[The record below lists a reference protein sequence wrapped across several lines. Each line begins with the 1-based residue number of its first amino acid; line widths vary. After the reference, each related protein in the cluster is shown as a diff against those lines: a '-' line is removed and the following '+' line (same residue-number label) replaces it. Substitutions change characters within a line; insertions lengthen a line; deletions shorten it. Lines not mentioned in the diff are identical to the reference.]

1 MKKHENE
8 SLLFSD
14 SVKPRKP
21 KSREV
26 GSRFLSPTSTSLL
39 ETGIPSPTQG
49 VSPVRRK
56 PGSSTFPE
64 IRKNRPQLEE
74 HGYLRGLWPSSITTT
89 TTTTTSSS
97 SSSSSANKFD
107 TLADHLG
114 NDRLND
120 LLERKSSAVFDRQRS
135 SRETNR
141 FENDKES
148 SKENHRPIFGGSMR
162 YYTGSSSSR
171 FSGKVS
177 SSKVFN
183 TSSSDIVPGRLS
195 VDENALHQKPSRR
208 MSDSFAEALEYS
220 DGFSSTDHF
229 GSSLDTGKSSR
240 VRKSGVE
247 VSSKYMNDI
256 GTTTT
261 ATTTTRSRRGTTD
274 SNITSNPVSLDRSPR
289 LGKLS
294 IKNAI
299 KRANSLTSSGYGSG
313 GKSQW
318 ALSPGRSS
326 SPSLS
331 VENKGKLQSF
341 SSMKPPTNSPS
352 KTKGVDKFLSMSLGL
367 FKSKNHS
374 SHSSSTTTAI
384 TNSNSSASN
393 SLPGGYISTEASHQL
408 RVLHNRLMQW
418 RYANARADAVDFNIA
433 THVKINLSSAWDGLT
448 KLQHSVV
455 QKRIQLQKEKLEMK
469 LNFILQS
476 EFKLLEA
483 WGDME
488 RQHLASVSTTK
499 DCLNSVV
506 CKVPLI
512 EGAKVDVQ
520 SASLTFRHASDLT
533 SAIKS
538 MLTTFSPSAGKIGPL
553 ISDLA
558 EVVAQERLLLEECLE
573 LFRTISILELK
584 ERHLKSSV
592 IQMEFWQQ
600 QQQEKQMP
608 QRVGLALS

>member
-1 MKKHENE
+1 MKKYGNE

-26 GSRFLSPTSTSLL
+26 SSRFLSSI

-49 VSPVRRK
+49 LSPVRRK
-56 PGSSTFPE
+56 PGTSTFPE
-64 IRKNRPQLEE
+64 LKKNRAHHHHQLEDP
-74 HGYLRGLWPSSITTT
+74 GYLRGLWPSSITA
-89 TTTTTSSS
+89 TTSSS
-97 SSSSSANKFD
+97 SPSSSANKLD

-120 LLERKSSAVFDRQRS
+120 LLERKSSDIFERQRS

-141 FENDKES
+141 FENDKQS
-148 SKENHRPIFGGSMR
+148 SKENHRPILGGSMR
-162 YYTGSSSSR
+162 YYTGSSSSSSG

-177 SSKVFN
+177 SSTKVFN
-183 TSSSDIVPGRLS
+183 NNIISNSSSDIVVPGRFS
-195 VDENALHQKPSRR
+195 VDENALHQNPSRR
-208 MSDSFAEALEYS
+208 MSDSFSEVLDFS
-220 DGFSSTDHF
+220 DGFSS
-229 GSSLDTGKSSR
+229 R
-240 VRKSGVE
+240 VKKTGVE

-256 GTTTT
+256 TTTST
-261 ATTTTRSRRGTTD
+261 STTTTRSRRGATD
-274 SNITSNPVSLDRSPR
+274 SNISNPVSLDRSPR

-299 KRANSLTSSGYGSG
+299 KRANSLTSGSTG

-331 VENKGKLQSF
+331 VESKGKLQSF
-341 SSMKPPTNSPS
+341 SSLKPPPTTTTTSTTNSPS
-352 KTKGVDKFLSMSLGL
+352 KTNKRVEKLFNMSLGL
-367 FKSKNHS
+367 FKSKNLS
-374 SHSSSTTTAI
+374 SPSSSSSSTTTTI
-384 TNSNSSASN
+384 VNSNSSSSN
-393 SLPGGYISTEASHQL
+393 SLTGGYSFIEASHQL

-418 RYANARADAVDFNIA
+418 RYANARAEAVDFNIA
-433 THVKINLSSAWDGLT
+433 NHVKRNLSSAWDGLT
-448 KLQHSVV
+448 KLQHSVA

-476 EFKLLEA
+476 E
-483 WGDME
+483 
-488 RQHLASVSTTK
+488 
-499 DCLNSVV
+499 
-506 CKVPLI
+506 
-512 EGAKVDVQ
+512 
-520 SASLTFRHASDLT
+520 
-533 SAIKS
+533 
-538 MLTTFSPSAGKIGPL
+538 AGKIGPL

-573 LFRTISILELK
+573 IFRTISILELK

-600 QQQEKQMP
+600 QQEKQQMP
-608 QRVGLALS
+608 QQRVG

>member
-1 MKKHENE
+1 MKKYGNE

-26 GSRFLSPTSTSLL
+26 SSRFLSSI

-49 VSPVRRK
+49 LSPVRRK
-56 PGSSTFPE
+56 PGTSTFPE
-64 IRKNRPQLEE
+64 LKKNRAHHYHQLEDP
-74 HGYLRGLWPSSITTT
+74 GYLRGLWPSSITA
-89 TTTTTSSS
+89 TTSSS
-97 SSSSSANKFD
+97 SPSSSANKLD

-120 LLERKSSAVFDRQRS
+120 LLERKSSDIFERQRS

-141 FENDKES
+141 FENDKQS
-148 SKENHRPIFGGSMR
+148 SKENHRPILGGSMR
-162 YYTGSSSSR
+162 YYTGSSSSSSG

-177 SSKVFN
+177 SSTKVFN
-183 TSSSDIVPGRLS
+183 NNIISNSSSDIVVPGRFS
-195 VDENALHQKPSRR
+195 VDENALHQNPSRR
-208 MSDSFAEALEYS
+208 MSDNFSEVLDFS
-220 DGFSSTDHF
+220 DGFSS
-229 GSSLDTGKSSR
+229 R
-240 VRKSGVE
+240 VKKTGVE

-256 GTTTT
+256 TTTST
-261 ATTTTRSRRGTTD
+261 STRSRRGATD
-274 SNITSNPVSLDRSPR
+274 SNISNPVSLDRSPR

-299 KRANSLTSSGYGSG
+299 KRANSLTSGSTG

-331 VENKGKLQSF
+331 VESKGKLQSF
-341 SSMKPPTNSPS
+341 SSLKPPPTTTTTSTTNSPS
-352 KTKGVDKFLSMSLGL
+352 KTNKRVEKLFNMSLGL
-367 FKSKNHS
+367 FKSKNLS
-374 SHSSSTTTAI
+374 SPSSSSSSSTTTTTI
-384 TNSNSSASN
+384 VNSNSSSSN
-393 SLPGGYISTEASHQL
+393 SLTGGGYSFIEASHQL

-418 RYANARADAVDFNIA
+418 RYANARAEAVDFNIA
-433 THVKINLSSAWDGLT
+433 NHVKRNLSSAWDGLT
-448 KLQHSVV
+448 KLQHSVA

-499 DCLNSVV
+499 DCLHSVV

-538 MLTTFSPSAGKIGPL
+538 MLTTFHPSAGKIGPL

-600 QQQEKQMP
+600 QQEKQQMP
-608 QRVGLALS
+608 QRVGSALS

>member
-1 MKKHENE
+1 MKKYGNE

-26 GSRFLSPTSTSLL
+26 SSRFLSSI
-39 ETGIPSPTQG
+39 ETGIQSPTQG
-49 VSPVRRK
+49 LSPVRRK
-56 PGSSTFPE
+56 PGTSTFPE
-64 IRKNRPQLEE
+64 LKKNRAHHHHQLEDP
-74 HGYLRGLWPSSITTT
+74 GYLRGLWPSSITS
-89 TTTTTSSS
+89 TTSSS
-97 SSSSSANKFD
+97 SPSSSANKLD

-120 LLERKSSAVFDRQRS
+120 LLERKSSDIFERQRS

-141 FENDKES
+141 FENDKQS
-148 SKENHRPIFGGSMR
+148 SKENHRPILGGSMR
-162 YYTGSSSSR
+162 YYTGSSSSSSG

-177 SSKVFN
+177 SSTKVFN
-183 TSSSDIVPGRLS
+183 NNIISNSSSDIVVPGRFS
-195 VDENALHQKPSRR
+195 VDENALHQNPSRR
-208 MSDSFAEALEYS
+208 MSDNFSEVLDFS
-220 DGFSSTDHF
+220 DGFSS
-229 GSSLDTGKSSR
+229 R
-240 VRKSGVE
+240 VKKTGVE

-256 GTTTT
+256 TTTS
-261 ATTTTRSRRGTTD
+261 TTTTRSRKGATD
-274 SNITSNPVSLDRSPR
+274 SNLSNPVSLDRSPR

-299 KRANSLTSSGYGSG
+299 KRANSLTSGSTG

-331 VENKGKLQSF
+331 VERYSF
-341 SSMKPPTNSPS
+341 
-352 KTKGVDKFLSMSLGL
+352 
-367 FKSKNHS
+367 
-374 SHSSSTTTAI
+374 I
-384 TNSNSSASN
+384 
-393 SLPGGYISTEASHQL
+393 EASHQL

-418 RYANARADAVDFNIA
+418 RYANARAEAVDFNIA
-433 THVKINLSSAWDGLT
+433 NHVKRNLSSAWDGLT
-448 KLQHSVV
+448 KLQHSVA

-499 DCLNSVV
+499 DCLHSVV

-538 MLTTFSPSAGKIGPL
+538 MLTTFHPSAGKIGPL

-600 QQQEKQMP
+600 QQEKQQMP
-608 QRVGLALS
+608 QRVGSALS